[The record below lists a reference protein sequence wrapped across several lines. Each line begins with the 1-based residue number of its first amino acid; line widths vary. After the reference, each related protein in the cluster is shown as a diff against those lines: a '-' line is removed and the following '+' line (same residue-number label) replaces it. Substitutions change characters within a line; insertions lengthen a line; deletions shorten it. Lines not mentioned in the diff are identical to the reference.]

1 MSSIDH
7 TMEARRNIRDQDN
20 KLAVTA
26 SLALETVRPL
36 VVLQTEFLR
45 LWALSCET
53 NARNIEKMF
62 DAAFSSSVEMTQQ
75 PPQQQG

>member
-7 TMEARRNIRDQDN
+7 TMDARRNTRDQDN
-20 KLAVTA
+20 RLAAAA

-36 VVLQTEFLR
+36 IVLQTELLR
-45 LWALSCET
+45 LWAFGCET

-62 DAAFSSSVEMTQQ
+62 DAAFSSSVEMTQK
-75 PPQQQG
+75 G